1 WTEYTETHKVWISDS
16 VTKLVATISSTA
28 AAEYERKTGR
38 RVTEKSLGNIIQL
51 HDAEIVATHFGPRAS
66 RITLFINRFKAV
78 GSDRSS
84 AIGSPRNFDA
94 TQEYLQLIEKLSSF
108 RGATEGPSRSHSVV
122 ETPDR
127 TSPAGPRSGRLSFS
141 DDGRYGSQQ
150 LFSQIPVSHGRAN
163 PVETGN
169 GKSLV
174 GLRLPQGLT
183 DASER
188 NLGQGKVNQNERII
202 ALMKAKHS
210 KKSAT
215 ESADTSQYPADQQ
228 ACSPSAALGAV
239 PKPTE
244 TGKPVAAQSEQGERP
259 VSPEVPRSTP
269 VRTNPTNI
277 KSHRIRSRD
286 VQISKE
292 QQKLLDQPDSWLPA
306 QPGSRGPV
314 AHVPIA
320 ILEEI
325 TQSVERGSALTS
337 SDRHLESIQ
346 DDADVPEASLSQCD
360 PDGEEQSDL
369 DLPISS
375 ADWPASSPLP
385 EPRYDLPPDS
395 SAAGVDDSD
404 KSSINDNE
412 ESRGNGNPYPTRF
425 SPQEAPLDGSDHVT
439 SDASLPRMDVDD
451 SRKLAAVTCIDL
463 SDSESD
469 SEANVPASSGQKV
482 YPPEDLTSTQ
492 EVPATAIQPEEP
504 FLQVKRTPH
513 GNWGTLLARQNESVD
528 NDDDIVRH
536 SPPAKRRRLDSP
548 TSAQRPIQEAREN
561 DSPARSVDRE
571 AITGPSQPAD
581 HMSNVQSSGIDETV
595 LPPPNQEEPSPR
607 TVHFPTSLH
616 SAEDTPMSDHPSGI
630 EAAATNAPQP
640 SKGGSRRRKVS
651 QQEIG
656 SPILS
661 PFVSKRRK
669 VYRSPYA
676 FGFSQDEFPMEDPAI
691 TARKYREEFF
701 ASRRNSQSISRT
713 SPNEPEMEKGPRPA
727 DAAMQE
733 AAAPEA
739 ERQSPDPPVMASAN
753 EETQSAAVQLSGHVD
768 SSKSAEEPNMEWQS
782 TYGDGGLGPFRQP
795 ETITETG
802 LRQPIVATVERPDL
816 LLTQDLQSDLHSV
829 STKLE
834 AFSHTE
840 TSQQTQ
846 RSGQAQTLPEL
857 MTPAM
862 SVSDIPHTASPK
874 PNPPAVADEVIE
886 EVDVFTRFKRTYP
899 EYNGTKEH
907 FHGMCKKI
915 VQLLQ
920 ADRMEH
926 RSLWDDFIIRHKTD
940 YPTYLH
946 RCVDSVEDAKSYE
959 RFYRDEIDGP
969 RFTQRIVQPVTL
981 REIVPLTVQGS
992 PQPTML
998 QRPGSPRTRVGAQR
1012 TSSPILPTHDKG
1024 SMEVSE
1030 SVFVQ
1035 PVPARSR
1042 RPSNG
1047 SGRVQM
1053 TLSPSQGLHTKDKVV
1068 GSGAPSPN
1076 RTIDLTAEQGSSPKS
1091 TSEPRQVKSSTE
1103 RTERSTRRRLPWKDP
1118 ESTHPSCTQAER
1130 RDSLTSPSM
1139 DPQRPPNT
1147 SGVNSRRAKGQGEV
1161 KRSKIKQ
1168 KADNGQ
1174 AVKEVNSPRTL
1185 RTASP
1190 SDVASGNFQAG
1201 THSKNAAGSLRKKA
1215 HFRAPPK
1222 AKSNEE
1228 HVAVDEWWKDDDTP
1242 FRQFSKL
1249 YKSITPGQGNSW
1261 AQEIREKEKKA
1272 TSSINRPDV
1281 KRRGRADV
1289 DVMSWHL

>member
-1 WTEYTETHKVWISDS
+1 M
-16 VTKLVATISSTA
+16 ATISSTA

-38 RVTEKSLGNIIQL
+38 RVTEESLGNIIQL
-51 HDAEIVATHFGPRAS
+51 HDAEIVATHFGPRAE
-66 RITLFINRFKAV
+66 RITLFINHFKAV
-78 GSDRSS
+78 GSDRSG

-127 TSPAGPRSGRLSFS
+127 SSPAGPRSGTPSIT

-150 LFSQIPVSHGRAN
+150 LFSQLPVSHGRTN
-163 PVETGN
+163 PFATRN
-169 GKSLV
+169 GKSLG
-174 GLRLPQGLT
+174 GLRRPQALT
-183 DASER
+183 DTSER
-188 NLGQGKVNQNERII
+188 NLGQGKLNQSERIL
-202 ALMKAKHS
+202 ALMAAKHS

-228 ACSPSAALGAV
+228 ACSPSAALNAV
-239 PKPTE
+239 PKPAT
-244 TGKPVAAQSEQGERP
+244 TGKPVVAQSEQGKRS
-259 VSPEVPRSTP
+259 VSPDVPRSTP
-269 VRTNPTNI
+269 ARTDPTNI

-325 TQSVERGSALTS
+325 TQSLERGSAPTS

-346 DDADVPEASLSQCD
+346 GDADIPEPPLSECD

-375 ADWPASSPLP
+375 ADWPASSPLA
-385 EPRYDLPPDS
+385 EPRYGLPPDS
-395 SAAGVDDSD
+395 SAAAVDDSD
-404 KSSINDNE
+404 KSSINDIE
-412 ESRGNGNPYPTRF
+412 ESREDENPYPTQL
-425 SPQEAPLDGSDHVT
+425 SPQETPLDASNHVT
-439 SDASLPRMDVDD
+439 AYASLPRMDVDD
-451 SRKLAAVTCIDL
+451 SGKLAAVTCIDF

-469 SEANVPASSGQKV
+469 SETNVPVSFGQKIH
-482 YPPEDLTSTQ
+482 PAEDLTSTQ

-504 FLQVKRTPH
+504 FLQVKRTPR
-513 GNWGTLLARQNESVD
+513 GQWGTLASPSQSMD
-528 NDDDIVRH
+528 YDDIARH

-548 TSAQRPIQEAREN
+548 TLAQRPSQEAREN
-561 DSPARSVDRE
+561 DTPVWSVDRDVT
-571 AITGPSQPAD
+571 TGPSQPTD
-581 HMSNVQSSGIDETV
+581 HVSSVQSSGIDKTV
-595 LPPPNQEEPSPR
+595 LPPVNQEETLPR
-607 TVHFPTSLH
+607 TVHLPTTLH
-616 SAEDTPMSDHPSGI
+616 SAEDAPMSDHPSGI
-630 EAAATNAPQP
+630 ETTAAYAPQP
-640 SKGGSRRRKVS
+640 STGGSMRGTVS
-651 QQEIG
+651 QQEIS

-676 FGFSQDEFPMEDPAI
+676 FGFSQDDFPMEDPAI

-701 ASRRNSQSISRT
+701 ASRRNSQSTSRT
-713 SPNEPEMEKGPRPA
+713 SPNEPEMKTGSRPA
-727 DAAMQE
+727 DAAMQQ

-739 ERQSPDPPVMASAN
+739 EKQSHDPPVLASAN

-768 SSKSAEEPNMEWQS
+768 SSKSAEKPNMEWQS
-782 TYGDGGLGPFRQP
+782 TYADGGLGPFRQP
-795 ETITETG
+795 EKITETV
-802 LRQPIVATVERPDL
+802 LRQPIVATVEKPDL

-834 AFSHTE
+834 ALSNTE

-862 SVSDIPHTASPK
+862 SVSDIQHTTSPK
-874 PNPPAVADEVIE
+874 PNPPTAVDEAIE
-886 EVDVFTRFKRTYP
+886 EADVFTRFKKTYP

-915 VQLLQ
+915 DQLLR

-940 YPTYLH
+940 YPTYLQ
-946 RCVDSVEDAKSYE
+946 RCVDNVEDAKSYE

-969 RFTQRIVQPVTL
+969 RFTQRIVQPGSL
-981 REIVPLTVQGS
+981 REIVPLAVHDS
-992 PQPTML
+992 P
-998 QRPGSPRTRVGAQR
+998 RPATLEGPNSPRTRVGAQR
-1012 TSSPILPTHDKG
+1012 TSSPILPTHDQG
-1024 SMEVSE
+1024 SMDVPE

-1035 PVPARSR
+1035 PVLARSR
-1042 RPSNG
+1042 RPSNE

-1053 TLSPSQGLHTKDKVV
+1053 TVSPFQGLQTKDKALVP
-1068 GSGAPSPN
+1068 GAPSPT
-1076 RTIDLTAEQGSSPKS
+1076 RTIDLTAEQGSSPIS
-1091 TSEPRQVKSSTE
+1091 TPQPRQVKSSTKH
-1103 RTERSTRRRLPWKDP
+1103 TERSTRRRLPWKDF
-1118 ESTHPSCTQAER
+1118 ESTHPSSTNGEQWGR
-1130 RDSLTSPSM
+1130 HTSRLM
-1139 DPQRPPNT
+1139 EPQRSPNT
-1147 SGVNSRRAKGQGEV
+1147 SAVNSRRAKGPGEV
-1161 KRSKIKQ
+1161 TRSKVKQ
-1168 KADNGQ
+1168 KADNVQ
-1174 AVKEVNSPRTL
+1174 AAKEVHRPGIS

-1190 SDVASGNFQAG
+1190 SDAASGNFRG
-1201 THSKNAAGSLRKKA
+1201 GKHSKDTAGSLRKKA
-1215 HFRAPPK
+1215 HLSALQT
-1222 AKSNEE
+1222 AEE
-1228 HVAVDEWWKDDDTP
+1228 NQEHAAVDEWWKDDDTP
-1242 FRQFSKL
+1242 FRQYSKL
-1249 YKSITPGQGNSW
+1249 YKSIKPGQGNSW
-1261 AQEIREKEKKA
+1261 AQEIRMKEKKA
-1272 TSSINRPDV
+1272 TSSIKRPGI
-1281 KRRGRADV
+1281 KRRGPADI